1 MTMSEQSVKRI
12 HQVTALIFFIAI
24 IFYLFFQVNK
34 HSPFVE
40 ANPSAV
46 DPYDAVGSIAIQAAL
61 LVSLLSYARVL
72 RMRDHSSQSKERLV
86 LRGNILVLAA
96 IFITLCSDVMAEFI
110 QPMSSSVLSF
120 ILRIELGLMLILT
133 AVCAL
138 ALWLVFRGVPTSSVP
153 PNLTP
158 ADAIDDLWSLVR
170 VPVVKASSVFPPAM
184 VEWVKRFNSNMV
196 FAHLPWINPRHHPW
210 RFTAVI
216 GLLVGLLLVIA
227 QQLEG
232 PPPSLGIGL
241 LVAGIFISVEFVAT
255 LLGFAIFGGYLG
267 LRPALIKKNPSN

>member
-1 MTMSEQSVKRI
+1 MTMSEQSVKRF
-12 HQVTALIFFIAI
+12 HQVTALIFFTAI
-24 IFYLFFQVNK
+24 LFYLFFQVNK
-34 HSPFVE
+34 RTPFVE

-72 RMRDHSSQSKERLV
+72 RMRDDSSQSKERLV

-96 IFITLCSDVMAEFI
+96 IFITLCSDAIAGFV
-110 QPMSSSVLSF
+110 QPASLSVLSTV
-120 ILRIELGLMLILT
+120 LRLELALMFLLT
-133 AVCAL
+133 LVCAL
-138 ALWLVFRGVPTSSVP
+138 VLWLVFKGVPTSIVP

-170 VPVVKASSVFPPAM
+170 VPLVKASSVFPSAM
-184 VEWVKRFNSNMV
+184 VEWVKRFNSDLL
-196 FAHLPWINPRHHPW
+196 FAHLPRVNPRHHPW

-241 LVAGIFISVEFVAT
+241 LVAG
-255 LLGFAIFGGYLG
+255 GFFFF
-267 LRPALIKKNPSN
+267 